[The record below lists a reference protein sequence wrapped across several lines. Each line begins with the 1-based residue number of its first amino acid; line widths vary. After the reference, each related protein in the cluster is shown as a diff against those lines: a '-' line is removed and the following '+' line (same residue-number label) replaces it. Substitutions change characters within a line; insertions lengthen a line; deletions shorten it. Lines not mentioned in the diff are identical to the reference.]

1 MGSHQ
6 HSRRYE
12 SATATSVIQS
22 NRAGMDLV
30 NGHTD
35 YAPLPGS
42 SPRRYIQQSYTA
54 KLLDAM
60 AKANPILS
68 TLQLSGAHEHNLPMP
83 IQENI
88 SLQQLALH
96 GAADPEVAWPV
107 FTAMWT
113 ELTTQSSDT
122 HPRPKILLTMDGL
135 GHVMKPSAY
144 KSPQFTPIHAHDF
157 MLVKWFMD
165 YLSGNLALPNGGMVI
180 AAMSESNHPTVSTLV
195 LKLAQLEA
203 QQTLSRQGSPPP
215 TTTLMQPF
223 LDATA
228 QSHDPIPQTDP
239 FIKYDQHV
247 MDVFNATGNPIEIQR
262 LKGLSKD
269 EARGL
274 MEYWAKSG
282 VMRQTISEG
291 LVSEKWSISGGGVVG
306 ELERG
311 CIRMRV

>member
-1 MGSHQ
+1 M
-6 HSRRYE
+6 
-12 SATATSVIQS
+12 V
-22 NRAGMDLV
+22 
-30 NGHTD
+30 
-35 YAPLPGS
+35 
-42 SPRRYIQQSYTA
+42 
-54 KLLDAM
+54 
-60 AKANPILS
+60 KANPMLS
-68 TLQLSGAHEHNLPMP
+68 TLQFSGAHQHNLPMP
-83 IQENI
+83 VQENI
-88 SLQQLALH
+88 SLQQLALL

-113 ELTTQSSDT
+113 ELTTPSSDT
-122 HPRPKILLTMDGL
+122 HPRPKILITMDGL

-144 KSPQFTPIHAHDF
+144 KSPQFTPIHAHQF
-157 MLVKWFMD
+157 TLVKWFMN
-165 YLSGNLALPNGGMVI
+165 YLSGSLTLPNGGMVV
-180 AAMSESNHPTVSTLV
+180 AAMSESNHPTVPTLL

-203 QQTLSRQGSPPP
+203 RQTMSRPNSPLS

-228 QSHDPIPQTDP
+228 QSHDPIPQADP
-239 FIKYDQHV
+239 FTKYDQHV
-247 MDVFNATGNPIEIQR
+247 MDVFNAKGNQIEIQR
-262 LKGLSKD
+262 LKGLSKE

-311 CIRMRV
+311 CIRMRM